1 MPPMADCCRKDEQG
15 SPENSFMVLVV
26 LTTVE
31 KTCARTPPSH
41 TPPLGDSAAA
51 RDTTLR
57 NPDGVTPAHVS
68 QQKGLYTMAN
78 APSTHHLP
86 PRLPAVPAHQPHT
99 SLKRVLDVVDFHL
112 RARDSEDALLL
123 EAWKRITL

>member
-1 MPPMADCCRKDEQG
+1 MA
-15 SPENSFMVLVV
+15 LVV
-26 LTTVE
+26 STTVE
-31 KTCARTPPSH
+31 KNPARTPPSH
-41 TPPLGDSAAA
+41 TPPLGDSAAAA

-68 QQKGLYTMAN
+68 EQKGLYTMAN

-86 PRLPAVPAHQPHT
+86 PRIPAVPAHQPHT

-123 EAWKRITL
+123 EAWKRIML